1 MNTITDL
8 NDIHFWVEKDG
19 KIIDPDFPVYDMI
32 KSIQGLEGE
41 KQFQELTDKRII
53 KIYMK
58 HWIEKGTTNLNVIG
72 LLGVMPHQCY
82 SNAMYYISQ
91 NGGKLKIGKMGWK
104 KKNSNKIWWEFG

>member
-19 KIIDPDFPVYDMI
+19 EIIDPYFPVYDMI

-41 KQFQELTDKRII
+41 KQYQELTDKRII

-58 HWIEKGTTNLNVIG
+58 HWIEKSISWLPPVLHINL
-72 LLGVMPHQCY
+72 PHQCY

-104 KKNSNKIWWEFG
+104 KKNSNQIWWEFG